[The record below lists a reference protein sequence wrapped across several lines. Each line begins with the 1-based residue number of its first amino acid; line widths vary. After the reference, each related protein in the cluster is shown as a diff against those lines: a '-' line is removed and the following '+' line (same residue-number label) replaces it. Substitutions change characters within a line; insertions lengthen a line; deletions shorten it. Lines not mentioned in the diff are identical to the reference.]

1 MNKINIGLIGYGN
14 VGSGLVKLLKER
26 RSFIKERFKTELSIK
41 LICDRSIQKK
51 KPAGFSSA
59 QLTTDFKDIIYN
71 KDIDVVVELIG
82 GLKPAEMIARES
94 LKNGKHLVTANK
106 ELVAQKGKEL
116 FREAIKYN
124 RNIYFEASVAA
135 GIPIINAVTDG
146 LAGNK
151 FNGLYGIINGTCN
164 FILSEMTKT
173 SCSFAHALKEA
184 QKRGY
189 AESNPTLDINGMD
202 SVHKLAILT
211 FLTIGKFVKPDEIFV
226 EGITHVDHMDIEYA
240 DSLNLRIKL
249 LAIAKKVDNEL
260 EIRVHPT
267 LIPRRHPLAS
277 VNGIFNAIFLNTDPA
292 GDILMYGQG
301 AGQMAAASGV
311 ASDLINLATHHD
323 DSASTRISNLSREF
337 AKVRLRKMDQI
348 ETKFYIRFMA
358 VDRPGVLAKIS
369 GILGQHGISISS
381 LNQKLRHRS
390 SAVPIVMLTH
400 QAKEKMIRLALEKIS
415 QLQIVRSQPVAI
427 RMENL

>member
-1 MNKINIGLIGYGN
+1 MNKINIGLIGYGH

-26 RSFIKERFKTELSIK
+26 RGFLKERFHAEFNIK
-41 LICDRSIQKK
+41 VICDRHIHKK
-51 KPAGFSSA
+51 SPTGFSSI
-59 QLTTDFKDIIYN
+59 QLTTDFKRVVYN
-71 KDIDVVVELIG
+71 QDIDVVVELIG
-82 GLKPAEMIARES
+82 GLKPAETIALES

-106 ELVAQKGKEL
+106 ELVAQKGKQL
-116 FREAIKYN
+116 FREAVKRN
-124 RNIYFEASVAA
+124 RHIYFEASVGA

-173 SCSFAHALKEA
+173 KCSFAHALKEA

-202 SVHKLAILT
+202 SVYKLTILT
-211 FLTIGKFVKPDEIFV
+211 FLTIGKFVNPSEIFV
-226 EGITHVDHMDIEYA
+226 EGITQIDHLDIEYA

-249 LAIAKKVDNEL
+249 LAIAKKVDKEL

-267 LIPRRHPLAS
+267 LISRKHPLAS
-277 VNGIFNAIFLNTDPA
+277 VNGIFNAIFFNTDPA
-292 GDILMYGQG
+292 GDILLYGQG

-311 ASDLINLATHHD
+311 ASDLINLATHHND
-323 DSASTRISNLSREF
+323 NAVTRIGNLAREF
-337 AKVRLRKMDQI
+337 ARLRLRQMDQI

-390 SAVPIVMLTH
+390 SVVPIVMLTH
-400 QAKEKMIRLALEKIS
+400 AAKEKMVRLALEKINK
-415 QLQIVRSQPVAI
+415 LKIIRGKPVAI